1 MDVGKRM
8 IDVLIR
14 LANDSLAYYMQDEI
28 TRSLYQANRDADLS
42 EAYDDKGVSGGNKL
56 ASMIKNVEEAVER
69 LKERVGIFSGSLC
82 VAASTNYSS
91 INERTKCSFCRAIS
105 KVSNI

>member
-1 MDVGKRM
+1 MMDVGKRM

-56 ASMIKNVEEAVER
+56 ASMIKM
-69 LKERVGIFSGSLC
+69 
-82 VAASTNYSS
+82 
-91 INERTKCSFCRAIS
+91 
-105 KVSNI
+105 